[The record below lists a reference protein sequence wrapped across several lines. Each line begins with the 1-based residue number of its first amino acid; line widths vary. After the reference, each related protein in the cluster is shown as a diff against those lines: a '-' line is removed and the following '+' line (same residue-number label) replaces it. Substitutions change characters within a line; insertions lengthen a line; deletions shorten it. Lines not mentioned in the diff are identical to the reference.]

1 MAAEWRRGSRPQH
14 TVSRRSSF
22 VGHFR
27 LHWLWRWCLPGWPPT
42 TDRRGRPISRFAT
55 SQSWLCRRRGHPH
68 PTRHPLAGIIG
79 VDPVL
84 LVIVVA
90 IASSVDFALVIGT
103 PPTMLAYST
112 ELFTVQEILR
122 KGAALDAI
130 GIALLIT
137 LVVPVWH
144 LLALV

>member
-1 MAAEWRRGSRPQH
+1 M
-14 TVSRRSSF
+14 
-22 VGHFR
+22 
-27 LHWLWRWCLPGWPPT
+27 
-42 TDRRGRPISRFAT
+42 
-55 SQSWLCRRRGHPH
+55 
-68 PTRHPLAGIIG
+68 
-79 VDPVL
+79 L